1 VVHRA
6 GLDCA
11 QDAVD
16 CGIAEYDRNP
26 QGSSISGVAKALSIK
41 RALTMLRP
49 QVKQVAESLFP
60 QTMYARR
67 FRTWVKVEPE
77 LPLLPA
83 ICPKEAVAVDIG
95 ANEGFFACHLLPLV
109 QSVVA
114 FEPLPQMLARLR
126 KNYSGKMIIHGVI
139 LSDREGQGEL
149 RYPSGGY
156 MSATVAESNVSAVE
170 SGRVIESVM
179 VNMATLDSFGLTNVG
194 FIKIDVEGHEEAVL
208 HGGLQTLKREMPNL
222 MIEIEERHAP
232 GSLGRVSVL
241 LSDIGYAGFFL
252 DGKQLISI
260 EQFDPHRDQV
270 RRNGQVGKYINNF
283 LFFPRERASR
293 ILESASRYL

>member
-1 VVHRA
+1 
-6 GLDCA
+6 
-11 QDAVD
+11 
-16 CGIAEYDRNP
+16 
-26 QGSSISGVAKALSIK
+26 
-41 RALTMLRP
+41 MLRP
-49 QVKQVAESLFP
+49 QLKQVAETLFP
-60 QTMYARR
+60 KTMYARR

-83 ICPKEAVAVDIG
+83 ICPKDALAVDIG
-95 ANEGFFACHLLPLV
+95 ANEGFFAGHLVPLARK
-109 QSVVA
+109 VVA

-179 VNMATLDSFGLTNVG
+179 VDMATLDSFGLTNVG

-208 HGGLQTLKREMPNL
+208 HGGLRTLKREMPNL

-232 GSLGRVSVL
+232 GALERVSAL
-241 LSDIGYAGFFL
+241 LLGIGYSGFYL
-252 DGKQLISI
+252 DGKQLLPVGR
-260 EQFDPHRDQV
+260 FDPHRDQV
-270 RRNGQVGKYINNF
+270 RQNGKVGKYINNF
-283 LFFPRERASR
+283 LFLPRERAAA
-293 ILESASRYL
+293 ILETARQLL

>member
-1 VVHRA
+1 
-6 GLDCA
+6 
-11 QDAVD
+11 
-16 CGIAEYDRNP
+16 
-26 QGSSISGVAKALSIK
+26 
-41 RALTMLRP
+41 MLRP
-49 QVKQVAESLFP
+49 QLKQVAETLFP
-60 QTMYARR
+60 KTMYARR

-83 ICPKEAVAVDIG
+83 ICPKESVAVDIG
-95 ANEGFFACHLLPLV
+95 ANEGFFACHLLPLA

-293 ILESASRYL
+293 ILESAGRYL

>member
-1 VVHRA
+1 VVLRNA
-6 GLDCA
+6 SENRLGSR
-11 QDAVD
+11 
-16 CGIAEYDRNP
+16 IA
-26 QGSSISGVAKALSIK
+26 GVAKALSIK

-60 QTMYARR
+60 KTMYARR

-83 ICPKEAVAVDIG
+83 ICPKGAVAVDIG
-95 ANEGFFACHLLPLV
+95 ANEGFFACHLLPLAE
-109 QSVVA
+109 SVVA

-126 KNYSGKMIIHGVI
+126 QNYSGKMTIHGVI

-149 RYPSGGY
+149 RFPSGGY
-156 MSATVAESNVSAVE
+156 MSATIAESNLSAVE
-170 SGRVIESVM
+170 SGRVIESVL
-179 VNMATLDSFGLTNVG
+179 VNMATLDSFGLTDVG

-232 GSLGRVSVL
+232 GSLGRVSAL
-241 LSDIGYAGFFL
+241 LSDIGYAGYFL
-252 DGKQLISI
+252 DGKQLIPI
-260 EQFDPHRDQV
+260 EQFEPQRHQV

-283 LFFPRERASR
+283 LFFPREQASG
-293 ILESASRYL
+293 ILESASRCL